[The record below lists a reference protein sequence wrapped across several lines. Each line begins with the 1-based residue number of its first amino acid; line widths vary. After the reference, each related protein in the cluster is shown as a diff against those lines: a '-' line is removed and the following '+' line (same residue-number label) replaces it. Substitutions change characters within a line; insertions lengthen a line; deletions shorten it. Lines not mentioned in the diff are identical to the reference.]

1 MQKMEKTTGVFMIA
15 TVFALAIGAVIG
27 IGTIVLIAYVLA
39 FLQDVDKN

>member
-1 MQKMEKTTGVFMIA
+1 MEKTTGIFMIA
-15 TVFALAIGAVIG
+15 TIFALAIGAVIG

>member
-1 MQKMEKTTGVFMIA
+1 MEKTTGVFMIA